1 MVKCDCGSCEC
12 CVIYLLGNVFPD
24 RPDPMKESEELH
36 KIQDSTARV
45 AKGILPQFLVY
56 IQSGVV

>member
-56 IQSGVV
+56 I